1 MLQQQI
7 CRKTVKMLLSSYR
20 WSFQQ
25 HLRTG
30 IFYQSSTSS
39 QGISENANF
48 FKAFVNHHEFSC
60 SELNSNCQR
69 RDWLDT
75 GEEWERNCERQKER
89 LGGPMAS
96 THPSFMQNIFYG
108 SLQYGSKQNITLL
121 AVSQNKIR
129 YTSSIINVNL
139 FLIETFLMRK

>member
-20 WSFQQ
+20 WSFRQ

-48 FKAFVNHHEFSC
+48 FKAFVNHHEFSR

-96 THPSFMQNIFYG
+96 TQPSFMQNIFYG
-108 SLQYGSKQNITLL
+108 SKQNITLI

-129 YTSSIINVNL
+129 DTSSIINVNL

>member
-20 WSFQQ
+20 WSCQQ

-39 QGISENANF
+39 QEISENANF
-48 FKAFVNHHEFSC
+48 FKAFVNHHEISC

-69 RDWLDT
+69 RNRLDA
-75 GEEWERNCERQKER
+75 GEECERNCERQKER

-96 THPSFMQNIFYG
+96 NHPSFICKTYFMD
-108 SLQYGSKQNITLL
+108 LQCHKTKYEIYRQL
-121 AVSQNKIR
+121 
-129 YTSSIINVNL
+129 
-139 FLIETFLMRK
+139 

>member
-1 MLQQQI
+1 MLNIVKGTTDQCIECFYQNIHTNNCNELYKPARGQTI
-7 CRKTVKMLLSSYR
+7 PISSKTVKMLLSSYR

-108 SLQYGSKQNITLL
+108 S
-121 AVSQNKIR
+121 AVSQNKI
-129 YTSSIINVNL
+129 
-139 FLIETFLMRK
+139 

>member
-20 WSFQQ
+20 WSCQQ

-39 QGISENANF
+39 QEISENANF

-69 RDWLDT
+69 RNRLDA
-75 GEEWERNCERQKER
+75 GEEWERNCERQKEATWR
-89 LGGPMAS
+89 PDGI
-96 THPSFMQNIFYG
+96 HPLVLYAKHTLWIYSVT
-108 SLQYGSKQNITLL
+108 KQNT
-121 AVSQNKIR
+121 R
-129 YTSSIINVNL
+129 YIVNYKCQFVL
-139 FLIETFLMRK
+139 D